1 MDDHVFPGLAMC
13 GIMPAVTPTMDGK
26 YMRMSSVLLVV
37 LVPVAAALAVAQTPS
52 AAPVPPAR
60 PPYGAPVTLAQAR
73 TIAAAAEAEARRNG
87 WRMAVAIVEPTG
99 DLVMFERLDDTQYGS
114 IQIAQTKARAAALY
128 RRPTKEMSDAV
139 QGGGAGL
146 AMLTAPGS
154 IALAGGIP
162 IVIDGKIVG
171 AIGVSGGSADQDA
184 QAAAAGLA
192 AAK

>member
-1 MDDHVFPGLAMC
+1 MDDHVFPSLPMC
-13 GIMPAVTPTMDGK
+13 GIMAAVTPTMDGK

-37 LVPVAAALAVAQTPS
+37 LVPVAAAQVVAQAPS
-52 AAPVPPAR
+52 PAPVPPVR

-73 TIAAAAEAEARRNG
+73 AIVAGAEAEARRNG

-99 DLVMFERLDDTQYGS
+99 DLVLFERLDDTQYGS
-114 IQIAQTKARAAALY
+114 IQIAQAKARAAALY
-128 RRPTKEMSDAV
+128 RRATKEMSDAV

-154 IALAGGIP
+154 IALAGGLP
-162 IVIDGKIVG
+162 RVIDGKIAG
-171 AIGVSGGSADQDA
+171 ALGVSGGSAEQDA
-184 QAAAAGLA
+184 QAAAAGRT

>member
-1 MDDHVFPGLAMC
+1 
-13 GIMPAVTPTMDGK
+13 
-26 YMRMSSVLLVV
+26 MRISNALVV
-37 LVPVAAALAVAQTPS
+37 LLLAATADRVAAQAPA
-52 AAPVPPAR
+52 AAPAR
-60 PPYGAPVTLAQAR
+60 APYGTPITLAQAR
-73 TIAAAAEAEARRNG
+73 SIATAAESEARRNG

-99 DLVMFERLDDTQYGS
+99 DLVLFERLDDTQYGS

-128 RRPTKEMSDAV
+128 RRATKEFADAV
-139 QGGGAGL
+139 QTNGGVGIV
-146 AMLTAPGS
+146 TAPGA

-184 QAAAAGLA
+184 QAATAGLA

>member
-1 MDDHVFPGLAMC
+1 MDDHLFPALVMC
-13 GIMPAVTPTMDGK
+13 GIMAAVTPTMDGK

-37 LVPVAAALAVAQTPS
+37 LVPVAAARVVAQTPS
-52 AAPVPPAR
+52 PAPAAR

-73 TIAAAAEAEARRNG
+73 AIAAAAESEARRNG

-99 DLVMFERLDDTQYGS
+99 DLVLFEKLDDTQYGS

-128 RRPTKEMSDAV
+128 RRATKEFSDAV

-171 AIGVSGGSADQDA
+171 AIGVSGGTADQDA
-184 QAAAAGLA
+184 QTAAAGLT